1 MAKEKINKTNSKH
14 VEVETLVERDDL
26 ALLLQKALN
35 KSNKDGTKSSFFLD
49 EDNPSEITEWVSTGS
64 DLLDLAISNRPH
76 GGLPVGR
83 ISEMSG
89 LQGCVTEDTLID
101 VIIE

>member
-35 KSNKDGTKSSFFLD
+35 KSNKDGSKSSFFLD
-49 EDNPSEITEWVSTGS
+49 EDNPSEITDWVSTGS
-64 DLLDLAISNRPH
+64 SLLDLAISNRPH